1 MTAGG
6 PGGAT
11 RPVVQYIFETGFT
24 GYRLGYSA
32 AISYIFFGLIVA
44 VSVIQFLITRRRS
57 A

>member
-1 MTAGG
+1 
-6 PGGAT
+6 
-11 RPVVQYIFETGFT
+11 VVQYIFETGFT

-44 VSVIQFLITRRRS
+44 VSVMQFFITRRRS